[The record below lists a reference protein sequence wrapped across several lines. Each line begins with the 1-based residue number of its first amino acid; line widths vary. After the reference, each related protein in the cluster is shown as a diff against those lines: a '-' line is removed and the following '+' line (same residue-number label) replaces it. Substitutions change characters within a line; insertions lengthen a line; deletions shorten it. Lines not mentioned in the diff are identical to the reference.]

1 MYDRSTCQPVDMNS
15 IDMSFYTATCSLFS
29 ADMEAEMDLIS
40 QRSASD
46 SGNSSSGV
54 STTILSHRHALPDG
68 FDITDSR
75 NGRLPAST
83 GMFASTPV
91 MASTNGSHSL
101 QNHHHESNT
110 GTSIFLTQ
118 HNASSANIMS
128 FSAGNGGLDNGN
140 ETYYSGTTA
149 AADISG
155 ASVTTGA
162 KLIGVDGSSGV
173 FFVFPDLSIR
183 KDGEYRFRF
192 SFFDLK
198 CDMLNTT
205 AQIKA
210 RTFSEPFRVYSAKQF
225 PGMIESTPLSK
236 HFAKQGVKIPVR
248 KESNKN
254 QDADEDDW
262 NN

>member
-1 MYDRSTCQPVDMNS
+1 M
-15 IDMSFYTATCSLFS
+15 
-29 ADMEAEMDLIS
+29 
-40 QRSASD
+40 
-46 SGNSSSGV
+46 
-54 STTILSHRHALPDG
+54 
-68 FDITDSR
+68 
-75 NGRLPAST
+75 PAST

-91 MASTNGSHSL
+91 RAPSHESSAGASMFLAQNSAST
-101 QNHHHESNT
+101 T
-110 GTSIFLTQ
+110 
-118 HNASSANIMS
+118 NIMS
-128 FSAGNGGLDNGN
+128 FSAGNGGLEA
-140 ETYYSGTTA
+140 ETYFSGTTA
-149 AADISG
+149 AEISGNNMTCPMSCTVRNLIG

-162 KLIGVDGSSGV
+162 KLVDVNGSSGI

-248 KESNKN
+248 KESSKA
-254 QDADEDDW
+254 QDEDDW

>member
-29 ADMEAEMDLIS
+29 ADMESEMDLIS

-75 NGRLPAST
+75 NGRLPTST
-83 GMFASTPV
+83 GMFTSTPV
-91 MASTNGSHSL
+91 IASSNGSHSL
-101 QNHHHESNT
+101 QNHHESNM
-110 GTSIFLTQ
+110 GTSIFLAQ
-118 HNASSANIMS
+118 HNASSTNIMS

-140 ETYYSGTTA
+140 ESYYSGTTA
-149 AADISG
+149 TADISGNHPLCSMSCTVRNLIG

-162 KLIGVDGSSGV
+162 KLVGVDGSGGV
-173 FFVFPDLSIR
+173 FFVFPDLDTS
-183 KDGEYRFRF
+183 
-192 SFFDLK
+192 
-198 CDMLNTT
+198 DMLNTT